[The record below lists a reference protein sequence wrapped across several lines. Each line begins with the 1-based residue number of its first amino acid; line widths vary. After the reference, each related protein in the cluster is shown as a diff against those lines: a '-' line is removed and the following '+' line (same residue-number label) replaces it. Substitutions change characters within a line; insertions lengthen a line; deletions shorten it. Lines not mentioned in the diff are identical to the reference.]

1 MVNPELLTVDQH
13 KNIRVVTGHGEK
25 YGENV
30 HLVPVLAAELRS
42 LVLEFPV
49 YFLKNPD
56 TGKFELY
63 AMLGFEPGENLYLDG
78 DKWTS
83 VYLPLNIRR
92 QPFMVGLSNRT
103 TGAVG
108 EERAVITIDMDS
120 KLVSQVEGEPLFNE
134 DGTRSLYLN
143 RVEQVLS
150 SMISGSEA
158 TEKFVEFLSEKD
170 LIEGVKLDVD
180 FNGQEKSFQGMY
192 TINEDKL
199 KELKGKDLADMHKNG
214 YLMAAQLM
222 LVSIGNVRKMVDR
235 KTAGV
240 LA

>member
-30 HLVPVLAAELRS
+30 HLVPVLAVELRS

-78 DKWTS
+78 DKWAS

-199 KELKGKDLADMHKNG
+199 KDLKGKDLADMHKNG

-240 LA
+240 LT